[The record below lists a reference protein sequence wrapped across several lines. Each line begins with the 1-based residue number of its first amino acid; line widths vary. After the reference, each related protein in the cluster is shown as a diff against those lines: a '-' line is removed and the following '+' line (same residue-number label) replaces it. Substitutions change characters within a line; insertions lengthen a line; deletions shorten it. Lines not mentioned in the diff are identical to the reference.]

1 MQMDGHTIRSRLL
14 REPGIYANKKLLIVL
29 VVISIALATDVALW
43 NLSMITTL
51 PSAWSVP
58 LFFILTSVFAIVQY
72 PILAFIRENNK
83 NIMVKTSS
91 QGVNILAIVIQSVLT
106 AILVFAAIQISSTA
120 QYNTII
126 LSIISTISYA
136 VGITVMSI
144 LSFLLFSWYKLSKSL
159 VVLMYSMSAVAISLA
174 LLILT
179 VQTDVAI
186 AGLPPERN
194 SLSEVKG
201 FFELG
206 TTLGNVQY
214 VGAVTNAVSF
224 FLLWFSTALLLR
236 YYARKMG
243 VAKFW
248 LVMSIPLISL
258 INQYVVVT
266 PIVASITN
274 PDMIVYV
281 QIFGN
286 VLPGIVGGILF
297 GLPFWLVART
307 IDNNAIRNYMIIAM
321 WGSIFLQLTGSGAAF
336 VAAYPPFGVFCVFFT
351 GLACYLILIGIYSS
365 AASISG
371 NATLR
376 KSIKKFALEETRLLD
391 NIGMAKMEQ
400 EVKSKVLQITKEKSD
415 LMAKQSGVDPAL
427 TEEDAGRYLAD
438 VLNELK
444 KDKTGNTTK

>member
-1 MQMDGHTIRSRLL
+1 MDSHNIRSRLMI
-14 REPGIYANKKLLIVL
+14 EQGIYTNKKLLIVL

-43 NLSMITTL
+43 NISMIAPL
-51 PSAWSVP
+51 PSGWSVP
-58 LFFILTSVFAIVQY
+58 LFFILISAFAIGQY
-72 PILAFIRENNK
+72 PILAFIRGNNK
-83 NIMVKTSS
+83 NIIVKASS
-91 QGVNILAIVIQSVLT
+91 QAVNVLVIVIQFILIVLLVFVALQISLT
-106 AILVFAAIQISSTA
+106 AEYSTA
-120 QYNTII
+120 I

-136 VGITVMSI
+136 LGITIMGI
-144 LSFLLFSWYKLSKSL
+144 LSLLLFSWYKLSKSL
-159 VVLMYSMSAVAISLA
+159 VILMYGISAVVISIA
-174 LLILT
+174 LLLLT
-179 VQTDVAI
+179 IQTNLAI

-194 SLSEVKG
+194 SLSEVRG

-224 FLLWFSTALLLR
+224 FLLWFSTALLLKH
-236 YYARKMG
+236 YARKMG
-243 VAKFW
+243 VVKFS

-266 PIVASITN
+266 PIVASVTN

-286 VLPGIVGGILF
+286 VLPGIVGGVLF
-297 GLPFWLVART
+297 GVPFWAVART
-307 IDNNAIRNYMIIAM
+307 IDNNAIRDYMIIAM

-365 AASISG
+365 AASTSG
-371 NATLR
+371 NASLR
-376 KSIKKFALEETRLLD
+376 KSIRKLASEETRLLD
-391 NIGMAKMEQ
+391 TIGMAKMEQ
-400 EVKSKVLQITKEKSD
+400 EMKSKILQITKEKSD
-415 LMAKQSGVDPAL
+415 LIFKQTGVNLAL
-427 TEEDAGRYLAD
+427 TDEDVGRYLTD

-444 KDKTGNTTK
+444 KVKTDNTAR